1 MKKEEYQSYLSQNF
15 KRSPRKS
22 LESLVFS
29 ICDIIHDSGQRITI
43 RLVRQHMGSG
53 SHSTISK
60 YVGLWRAQKFSRARE
75 KAVEDFLSMEAFDQK
90 AVLAKYKER
99 NDELLEAGEEVGC
112 FDFFD
117 DASESFLNESN
128 FDVVEDSISF

>member
-1 MKKEEYQSYLSQNF
+1 MIKEEYQNYLNQNF

-22 LESLVFS
+22 LKSSIFS

-43 RLVRQHMGSG
+43 RLVRQQMGSG

-75 KAVEDFLSMEAFDQK
+75 KAVGDFLDMNPFEQEAILTNSK
-90 AVLAKYKER
+90 NLNE
-99 NDELLEAGEEVGC
+99 ELLEMGGEVRAFE
-112 FDFFD
+112 FFD
-117 DASESFLNESN
+117 DASESF
-128 FDVVEDSISF
+128 